1 MIWNKL
7 YNQKKHMS
15 VWPWTPV
22 ISLVNKFLKKNKKT
36 IKVLEVGCGVGAN
49 IPFFNNRNF
58 DYYVFDVS
66 KVAINYL
73 KKKFPKLKNNLFIL
87 DIEKK
92 GIPVKNFDLV
102 IDRGCLIH
110 IKKKNNLLV
119 LKRIFDVTKKN
130 SLIIFT
136 DLISKK
142 TTINKNFD
150 FFKIDNFYSKK
161 RIKSTFKKKKIL
173 YCSEEIK
180 KISIPKSTKEVHWNL
195 VVKKI

>member
-1 MIWNKL
+1 M
-7 YNQKKHMS
+7 
-15 VWPWTPV
+15 
-22 ISLVNKFLKKNKKT
+22 
-36 IKVLEVGCGVGAN
+36 EVGCGVGAN

-58 DYYVFDVS
+58 DYYGFDVS

-73 KKKFPKLKNNLFIL
+73 KKKFPKLKNNLFVL

-92 GIPVKNFDLV
+92 DIPVKNFDLV

-110 IKKKNNLLV
+110 VKKKNNLSV
-119 LKRIFDVTKKN
+119 LDRIFDATKKN
-130 SLIIFT
+130 SLIVFT

-142 TTINKNFD
+142 TKIDKNYD

-180 KISIPKSTKEVHWNL
+180 KISIPKLTKVVHWNL
-195 VVKKI
+195 VIKKI